1 MTQVF
6 TESAQTVEEQAE
18 AVTPNIQ
25 SENQAGIEIPAG
37 SGEVAHETTEVA
49 QVATEEA
56 KAPSPTEEVNA
67 IGDLGEY
74 EAMKSRLQQ
83 DPNALADPNPAE
95 EATPEEAKAPLGE
108 VDPVAT
114 EGEAVN
120 TEAEGAEKEEEA
132 AKRESQFRLRPEE
145 KLDAEAF
152 RIFKAAQ
159 SAQAPVSMSD
169 AISLA
174 RNHLGIQEPQLAQPQ
189 QSAAEDEEFATGEEA
204 YDDDSVFE
212 GITQESAR
220 DNLKE
225 LRKGQITAMRDGDL
239 DEAADIGEQII
250 DAEELVEVL
259 GSREAYAAQT
269 AEVERTSQFE
279 GSYTKAVDIYP
290 DFAKEETSFFAKC
303 KEIDQALETTDDPR
317 YYEANKP
324 LLVAQM
330 AARELNIVP
339 VVAGQAPA
347 SVAVQDPSKVT
358 ETSPQSTSP
367 QPARTEK
374 SAPLPAASGA
384 SRTGGSTGAT
394 TQDLQQKI
402 ANITS
407 PAQFAALARQM
418 GQVG

>member
-145 KLDAEAF
+145 KL
-152 RIFKAAQ
+152 
-159 SAQAPVSMSD
+159 
-169 AISLA
+169 
-174 RNHLGIQEPQLAQPQ
+174 Q
-189 QSAAEDEEFATGEEA
+189 QVKKHTTTTA
-204 YDDDSVFE
+204 Y
-212 GITQESAR
+212 
-220 DNLKE
+220 LKE
-225 LRKGQITAMRDGDL
+225 SPKNQPEITLKNSERGKLRLCETETWMKQ
-239 DEAADIGEQII
+239 
-250 DAEELVEVL
+250 
-259 GSREAYAAQT
+259 QT
-269 AEVERTSQFE
+269 
-279 GSYTKAVDIYP
+279 
-290 DFAKEETSFFAKC
+290 
-303 KEIDQALETTDDPR
+303 L
-317 YYEANKP
+317 ANK
-324 LLVAQM
+324 
-330 AARELNIVP
+330 
-339 VVAGQAPA
+339 
-347 SVAVQDPSKVT
+347 
-358 ETSPQSTSP
+358 
-367 QPARTEK
+367 
-374 SAPLPAASGA
+374 
-384 SRTGGSTGAT
+384 
-394 TQDLQQKI
+394 
-402 ANITS
+402 
-407 PAQFAALARQM
+407 
-418 GQVG
+418 